1 MDDSQMFCLNVANV
15 VLGVVVLGLVAGA
28 LLSVAAEFAA
38 RTKKKFNRSAELR
51 HPFHY
56 LR

>member
-15 VLGVVVLGLVAGA
+15 VLGVVVLGLVVGT